1 MLKGALP
8 LYKTGWFY
16 LLLCFWLVS
25 LWSVSAGYFSDVN
38 QSNLV
43 WLVKQNSAS
52 STIDN
57 SAVLSSATQP
67 SLTIFIA
74 SIGLF
79 FVGIYLIWRLRAE
92 RLSKQGLM
100 MFGYIIVLFVM
111 QYSLAIY
118 QHLFV
123 IIPMALFVVLSW
135 PFIIAFHHEES
146 IFISLQQE
154 NEQLLF
160 ERIQEYAL
168 ANQVD
173 KLANPL
179 AKLAAHQ
186 SIQEEIYQLALQA
199 EKSKYS
205 DVAHCLYNWNEQSGL
220 IHQASHEKIIEHKKA
235 LLHAKTAKQISER
248 EQRVVIEAA
257 NTKQASLVKQAS
269 LEDDDGQ
276 SDIAQNYTAPKRT
289 ESNQHQINWQK
300 TLNEAET
307 SHELDNSF
315 DLVDSVEKNQGDILQ
330 DSDHYNNEAES
341 DLAATLVIN
350 QSNNAFEQ
358 DELEATLVLSSQ
370 DDLAQ
375 TQAKLSVTQAFKP
388 QSFGRYQVEGLLGKG
403 AMGIVYRGVDPKI
416 NRHVAIKSL
425 QLSDSVDQEEVS
437 QAKQRFFREAETAGG
452 LSHAN
457 IVTIYDVGDE
467 GSLGYIAMDLLTGA
481 PLSHFIH
488 VDKLLPTP
496 LIYQLMI
503 QITDALEYAHRQSVV
518 HRDIKP
524 GNIIYDDDLQK
535 ATVTD
540 FGIAYVTDN
549 SRTSTGVI
557 MGSPYYM
564 SPEQITGGSVDG
576 RSDIFSLGATFYQLL
591 SGQLPFEGD
600 SVVSVAYQISNA
612 KQIKVTEHKANL
624 PPSAARI
631 TNKALQKD
639 ATKRY
644 QSMQEFKQALI
655 NALKRDFKQA
665 PII

>member
-1 MLKGALP
+1 MLKSTLP

-16 LLLCFWLVS
+16 LLLCFWLAS
-25 LWSVSAGYFSDVN
+25 LWSVSAGYFSEVN

-43 WLVKQNSAS
+43 WLVEQSGANSA
-52 STIDN
+52 IDY

-74 SIGLF
+74 SLGLF
-79 FVGIYLIWRLRAE
+79 FVGIYLIWRFRAE
-92 RLSKQGLM
+92 KFSKQSLM
-100 MFGYIIVLFVM
+100 LFGYIIVLFVM
-111 QYSLAIY
+111 QYSLAIN

-135 PFIIAFHHEES
+135 PFFIAFHHEES
-146 IFISLQQE
+146 IFISLQQK

-173 KLANPL
+173 KLVNSLANL
-179 AKLAAHQ
+179 AVHQ
-186 SIQEEIYQLALQA
+186 LIQERVYQLALQA
-199 EKSKYS
+199 EKSKFS
-205 DVAHCLYNWNEQSGL
+205 EVAHCLYNWNEQSGL
-220 IHQASHEKIIEHKKA
+220 KHQASHAKIIEHKKA

-248 EQRVVIEAA
+248 EQRVVNEAT
-257 NTKQASLVKQAS
+257 NKETVSLADG
-269 LEDDDGQ
+269 DDNQ
-276 SDIAQNYTAPKRT
+276 NYIAQNYTAPKRT
-289 ESNQHQINWQK
+289 ESNLHQINWQTTSK
-300 TLNEAET
+300 EHDS

-315 DLVDSVEKNQGDILQ
+315 DLIDSVESSQSEQLQ
-330 DSDHYNNEAES
+330 DTDQFNNDVES

-350 QSNNAFEQ
+350 SSNNAFEH
-358 DELEATLVLSSQ
+358 DDLEATMVLSSQ

-388 QSFGRYQVEGLLGKG
+388 QHFGRYQVEGLLGKG

-488 VDKLLPTP
+488 TDKLLPTP
-496 LIYQLMI
+496 LVYQLMI

-535 ATVTD
+535 ATITD

-564 SPEQITGGSVDG
+564 SPEQITGGSIDG

-612 KQIKVTEHKANL
+612 KQIKVTEHNVNL